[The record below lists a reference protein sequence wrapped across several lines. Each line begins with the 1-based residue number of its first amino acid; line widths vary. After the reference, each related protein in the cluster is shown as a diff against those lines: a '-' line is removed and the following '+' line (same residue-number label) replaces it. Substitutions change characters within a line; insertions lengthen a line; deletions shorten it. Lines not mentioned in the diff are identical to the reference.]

1 MWVPKIFRQKIEFRE
16 HLKPR
21 TTYLWAM
28 LRMAVNSRGYL
39 EELEEKREEILDR
52 NFGLRSMNL
61 RVEEHEVEEIDE
73 DEDLARR
80 RHIAE
85 MVLRDK
91 LPWYLLDE

>member
-1 MWVPKIFRQKIEFRE
+1 
-16 HLKPR
+16 
-21 TTYLWAM
+21 
-28 LRMAVNSRGYL
+28 
-39 EELEEKREEILDR
+39 
-52 NFGLRSMNL
+52 MNL

-80 RHIAE
+80 RHISE